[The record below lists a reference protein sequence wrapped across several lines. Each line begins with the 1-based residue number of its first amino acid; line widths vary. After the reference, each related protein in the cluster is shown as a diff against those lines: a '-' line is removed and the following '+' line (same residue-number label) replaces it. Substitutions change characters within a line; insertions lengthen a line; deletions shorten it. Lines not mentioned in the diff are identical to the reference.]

1 MLFSSLCSLCIQC
14 RGATSFVP
22 LHVVVCSPFSHNCVH
37 RVPVDCISISI
48 LPAGHKL
55 WHYWALGSS
64 TLSLMQWLF
73 TLAHNLTQN
82 FNLSVWTNAR
92 AISKCILYSC
102 HVHLELALVRPSS
115 HTKSNVIF
123 AVFERTS
130 RTNCRRNQAKIF
142 QMTHNYSD
150 DNDGWWMFWRID
162 ADQST
167 SIISPSI
174 FPWQLR
180 QKNRRNG
187 LRHVDTPKK
196 IEEKTTKIY
205 LSISTWRM
213 LKTLS
218 LNL

>member
-82 FNLSVWTNAR
+82 FNLSVGTNAR

-130 RTNCRRNQAKIF
+130 RTNCHRNQAKIF

-150 DNDGWWMFWRID
+150 DNDDDGCFGGSMQINQQVSFHQVSFLDNFGKR
-162 ADQST
+162 T
-167 SIISPSI
+167 
-174 FPWQLR
+174 
-180 QKNRRNG
+180 
-187 LRHVDTPKK
+187 
-196 IEEKTTKIY
+196 EETVCV
-205 LSISTWRM
+205 ISTHR
-213 LKTLS
+213 KK
-218 LNL
+218 